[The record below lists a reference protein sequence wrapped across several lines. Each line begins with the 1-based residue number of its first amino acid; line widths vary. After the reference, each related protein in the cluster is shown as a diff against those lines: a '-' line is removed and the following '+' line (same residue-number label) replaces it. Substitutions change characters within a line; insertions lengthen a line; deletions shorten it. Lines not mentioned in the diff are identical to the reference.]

1 MKRET
6 FFEEVY
12 VAKIHFVGLDPQL
25 AGHLQDALPP
35 AAHSIRIHPV
45 GVPAEAMR
53 EADLI
58 FASGDDRN
66 YRQLLK
72 DVRKENPA
80 RPFIVVTRM
89 PETKA
94 WLDALEAG
102 ATDYCA
108 EPIEAKQVQWLL
120 DSAFSKRAPKAAA
133 A

>member
-1 MKRET
+1 M
-6 FFEEVY
+6 
-12 VAKIHFVGLDPQL
+12 AKIHFVGLDPQI
-25 AGHLQDALPP
+25 ADHLKHALPQ
-35 AAHSIRIHPV
+35 AVHSIRIHPV
-45 GVPAEAMR
+45 GVPVEAMR

-66 YRQLLK
+66 YRQLLNE
-72 DVRKENPA
+72 VRKDNPS

-89 PETKA
+89 PEVKA

-108 EPIEAKQVQWLL
+108 EPIEPKQVQWLL
-120 DSAFSKRAPKAAA
+120 DSAFSKRTAMSAAA

>member
-1 MKRET
+1 MAR
-6 FFEEVY
+6 
-12 VAKIHFVGLDPQL
+12 IHFVGLDPQL
-25 AGHLQDALPP
+25 ADHLKQALPP
-35 AAHSIRIHPV
+35 KAHSIQIHPQ
-45 GVPAEAMR
+45 GVKAEVMR

-58 FASGDDRN
+58 FASGDN
-66 YRQLLK
+66 HSYRELLR
-72 DVRKENPA
+72 DVRDQNPA

-108 EPIEAKQVQWLL
+108 EPIEPKQVQWLL
-120 DSAFSKRAPKAAA
+120 DSAFSKRSAKAAA

>member
-1 MKRET
+1 M
-6 FFEEVY
+6 
-12 VAKIHFVGLDPQL
+12 AKIHFVGLDPQL
-25 AGHLQDALPP
+25 ADHLKDAFPP
-35 AAHSIRIHPV
+35 STHTIRIHPL
-45 GVPAEAMR
+45 GVKAEAMR

-58 FASGDDRN
+58 FASGDDRS
-66 YRQLLK
+66 YRQLLRE
-72 DVRKENPA
+72 VRVENPA
-80 RPFIVVTRM
+80 RPFIVVTRI

-120 DSAFSKRAPKAAA
+120 DSALAKHPVKAAA

>member
-1 MKRET
+1 MAR
-6 FFEEVY
+6 
-12 VAKIHFVGLDPQL
+12 IHFVGLDPLL
-25 AGHLQDALPP
+25 ADHLKEALPP
-35 AAHSIRIHPV
+35 KAHSIRIHPK
-45 GVPAEAMR
+45 GVKAEAMR

-58 FASGDDRN
+58 FASGDDRS
-66 YRQLLK
+66 YRELLRE
-72 DVRKENPA
+72 VRRENPA

-108 EPIEAKQVQWLL
+108 EPIEPKQVQWLL
-120 DSAFSKRAPKAAA
+120 DSAFSRRPAKAAA